1 MNKLKELWGKVL
13 KVLPTVSS
21 ITMIIAYAPQLMLTY
36 TTHNVTGQSTAFW
49 ALLSVTTFGF
59 LMRELS
65 VIRTEQGSWSGL
77 ISQLLNFTGTF
88 AMLVACLIFR

>member
-1 MNKLKELWGKVL
+1 MNTIKKLWKKLL
-13 KVLPTVSS
+13 SVLPTVSS
-21 ITMIIAYAPQLMLTY
+21 ITMIIAYAPQLLLTY
-36 TTHNVTGQSTAFW
+36 STQNVTGQSTAFW

-65 VIRTEQGSWSGL
+65 VIKTEQGSWSGL
-77 ISQLLNFTGTF
+77 ISQVLNFTGTF